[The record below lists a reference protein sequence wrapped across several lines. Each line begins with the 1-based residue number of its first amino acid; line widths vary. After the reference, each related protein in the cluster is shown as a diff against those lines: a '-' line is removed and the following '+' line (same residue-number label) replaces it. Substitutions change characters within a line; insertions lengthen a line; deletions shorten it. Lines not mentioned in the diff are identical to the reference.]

1 MPSPQMKSFAEKSG
15 HSMADIERYWGEAKK
30 ESKKKFGSKKNKS
43 FWPYV
48 VGIVERRA
56 GLRKVHEAITLRD
69 FLHLEEAMGDEE
81 GWYVERNDK
90 LIDGPME
97 EAVADAKVKELGGD
111 AHGYTKTY
119 VSDYELKRK
128 VQAQ

>member
-1 MPSPQMKSFAEKSG
+1 MPSAQMKSFAEKSG
-15 HSMADIERYWGEAKK
+15 RSMADIERYWGEAKK
-30 ESKKKFGSKKNKS
+30 ESKKKFGSKKHKS

-69 FLHLEEAMGDEE
+69 FLALEESMGTEE
-81 GWYVERNDK
+81 GWYVERRDK
-90 LIDGPME
+90 LVDGPME
-97 EAVADAKVKELGGD
+97 EYEADAKVKQLGGD
-111 AHGYTKTY
+111 AHGYSKTY

-128 VQAQ
+128 TQTE

>member
-1 MPSPQMKSFAEKSG
+1 MPSAQMKSFAEKSD

-30 ESKKKFGSKKNKS
+30 ESKKKFGSKKHKS

-56 GLRKVHEAITLRD
+56 GLRKVHESISFSD
-69 FLHLEEAMGDEE
+69 FLHLEESMGDQE
-81 GWYVERNDK
+81 GWYVERRDK
-90 LIDGPME
+90 LIEGPME
-97 EAVADAKVKELGGD
+97 EYEAEAKVKELGGD
-111 AHGYTKTY
+111 ARGYSKTY
-119 VSDYELKRK
+119 MSDYELKRK